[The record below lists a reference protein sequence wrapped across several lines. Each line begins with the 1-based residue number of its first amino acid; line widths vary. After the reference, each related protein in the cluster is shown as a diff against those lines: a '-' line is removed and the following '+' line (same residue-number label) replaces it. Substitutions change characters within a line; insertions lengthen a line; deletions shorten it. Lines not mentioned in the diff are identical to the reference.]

1 MGYSFAKLGGAILLV
16 VGLISACDSRVYV
29 RDGVT
34 DGSRFALPAY
44 AEISDDP
51 VVQSWVAY
59 SLSKS
64 ICQLEM
70 GGDNPARNTSF
81 DCELSARESLVD
93 RWLDYGDTGLGERAA
108 EADYLDAVADAEAA
122 GFLDEYVWTYL
133 EQPSWTAPAE
143 LELDA
148 FEAWRAALPN
158 WQAHRVQTRIIGSWG
173 YPPGEAD

>member
-1 MGYSFAKLGGAILLV
+1 MLLI
-16 VGLISACDSRVYV
+16 GLISACDSRVYV

-44 AEISDDP
+44 AEVSDDP

-93 RWLDYGDTGLGERAA
+93 RWLDYGDPGLDERAA
-108 EADYLDAVADAEAA
+108 DANYLDAVADAEAA
-122 GFLDEYVWTYL
+122 GFLKEYVWAYL
-133 EQPSWTAPAE
+133 KHPSWTAPPD
-143 LELDA
+143 LDLAA
-148 FEAWRAALPN
+148 FDTWRNALPGFET
-158 WQAHRVQTRIIGSWG
+158 HRAQTRIVGSWG
-173 YPPGEAD
+173 YPPGDD